1 MLRMN
6 RLKELREDRD
16 LKQSEVGQRI
26 GVASNT
32 ISNYE
37 TEQRALT
44 ADLIHKFCDLY
55 GVTADYL
62 LCRSNQPHAAVS
74 NSDTE
79 LLHAYHAA
87 PLEIQKI
94 VNAALEAYRPA
105 VAEKEDAAS

>member
-1 MLRMN
+1 MN
-6 RLKELREDRD
+6 RLKDLREDRD
-16 LKQSEVGQRI
+16 LTQRQVGSAI
-26 GVASNT
+26 GVADNT
-32 ISNYE
+32 VSNYE
-37 TEQRALT
+37 NEQRALT

-62 LCRSNQPHAAVS
+62 LCRSNQPRPSVS

-94 VNAALEAYRPA
+94 VNAALEAYRP
-105 VAEKEDAAS
+105 VVSEKKVAAS